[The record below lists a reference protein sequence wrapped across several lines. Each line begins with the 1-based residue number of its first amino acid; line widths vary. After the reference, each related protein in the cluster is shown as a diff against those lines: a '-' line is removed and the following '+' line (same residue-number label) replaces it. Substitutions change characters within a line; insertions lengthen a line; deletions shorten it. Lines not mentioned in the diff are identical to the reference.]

1 MVTRC
6 LRSILVTLSVCAV
19 LLAAACEKVPL
30 LAPTGS
36 TITLSASTNSLS
48 ANGSTTIIAQV
59 LEAAGTPP
67 HSGTHVT
74 FTTSLGRVDPS
85 EAETDANGRAVATF
99 IANGL
104 NGMATIT
111 AISGGA
117 TTGSDGAVKIAV
129 GTAAV
134 AGVAVSA
141 NPQSVPASG
150 GSSTISARILDING
164 NFLVGSP
171 VTFTTTAGTLSTT
184 IVTTDSS
191 GIAATTLTTN
201 QQATVTATVGV
212 SSSGTG
218 SGGTGT
224 GGTGGTGT
232 GGTGSSGSTSASSGS
247 TTVNVTNGPTISITP
262 PATVTKGTP
271 ASFTITTAVG
281 ATNGAPI
288 RSVTI
293 NWGDGGGTRDL
304 GAITGASSQSHQ
316 YNQDGPFTISATVT
330 DTAGSTAS
338 TSTSI
343 DVLPAPQPT
352 VAIGVPATVT
362 ANVPASF
369 TFTTAASS
377 SNAAI
382 RTLAVNWGDGQSD
395 SFGASAGASTQSHTY
410 ETAGRYVISATVTD
424 ANGSSGNASSS
435 INVIASTPPA
445 ITLTPSASTVNV
457 GTPVTFSI
465 TATPLNGLT
474 IRSIT
479 IDYGDGNID
488 SLGTASPQS
497 VQHSYTSAG
506 AKQVTVTVVDS
517 NNQVGT
523 TQRTII
529 VN

>member
-6 LRSILVTLSVCAV
+6 LRSVLLTLSLCAV
-19 LLAAACEKVPL
+19 VLAVACEKVPL

-48 ANGSTTIIAQV
+48 ANGSTTLIAQV

-85 EAETDANGRAVATF
+85 EVETDANGRAVATF

-117 TTGSDGAVKIAV
+117 TTGTDGAVKIAV

-150 GSSTISARILDING
+150 GSSTITARILDING

-171 VTFTTTAGTLSTT
+171 VTFTTTAGNLSST
-184 IVTTDSS
+184 IVTTDGS
-191 GIAATTLTTN
+191 GIATTTLTTN

-212 SSSGTG
+212 SSTGTGGSGGTG
-218 SGGTGT
+218 SGGTG
-224 GGTGGTGT
+224 
-232 GGTGSSGSTSASSGS
+232 SNGSTSASSGS
-247 TTVNVTNGPTISITP
+247 TTVNVTNGPTISIAP

-293 NWGDGGGTRDL
+293 NWGDGGGTREL

-352 VAIGVPATVT
+352 VAIGVPSTVT
-362 ANVPASF
+362 ATVPASF
-369 TFTTAASS
+369 TYTTEDSS

-395 SFGASAGASTQSHTY
+395 SFGASAGASAQSHTY

-445 ITLTPSASTVNV
+445 ITLSPSASTVNV

-488 SLGTASPQS
+488 ALGTASPQS